1 MTTQTSI
8 ANNLDHAGD
17 EAMLDR
23 NAKKIF
29 SHEAVLAPLMR
40 MCIPEFKDYTDEYII
55 ANCFEEKPEV
65 SSWPVHQDEGRN
77 LDGDQR
83 ITQMNAEDSAESER
97 TIHYDIRFSAKL
109 PQNRQL
115 IKLII
120 NVEIQVEKRL
130 VPGDI
135 VSMSYDC
142 NSHLHERF
150 STDYVLIIQNDGFPL
165 RTGLDEFVEAGYD
178 FIGAPHCRPSFVPS
192 LLTRLLRYCPSNGG
206 FSLRS
211 RRLCRLASK
220 LWEFGRFASRPYV
233 EDVIAEDYFY
243 TKTLPL
249 SGLGNW
255 LCRSQASS
263 ALSDRFSYGA
273 TFPLTAKTLPFGFH
287 TATAFGA
294 IQCRF
299 GLGVTI

>member
-1 MTTQTSI
+1 MRRPDSPED
-8 ANNLDHAGD
+8 LKLLSLYL
-17 EAMLDR
+17 EKS
-23 NAKKIF
+23 NALGITGLKDVTPRKDVT
-29 SHEAVLAPLMR
+29 ALMYFFWSEDKAAEKW
-40 MCIPEFKDYTDEYII
+40 PEFKGAILETWRKCGLLKTVI
-55 ANCFEEKPEV
+55 V
-65 SSWPVHQDEGRN
+65 
-77 LDGDQR
+77 
-83 ITQMNAEDSAESER
+83 TNALCQCLSDFAGFF
-97 TIHYDIRFSAKL
+97 D
-109 PQNRQL
+109 
-115 IKLII
+115 

-220 LWEFGRFASRPYV
+220 LWEFGHFASRPYV

-249 SGLGNW
+249 SGLRNW
-255 LCRSQASS
+255 LSRSQASS

-273 TFPLTAKTLPFGFH
+273 TFPLTAKSLPFGFH
-287 TATAFGA
+287 TATAFSA

>member
-1 MTTQTSI
+1 MRRPDSPEDLKLLSLHLEKSN
-8 ANNLDHAGD
+8 ALGMAGLGD
-17 EAMLDR
+17 VTPRKDVT
-23 NAKKIF
+23 
-29 SHEAVLAPLMR
+29 VLMYFFWAEDKAAEKW
-40 MCIPEFKDYTDEYII
+40 PEFKGAILETWRKCGLLKTVI
-55 ANCFEEKPEV
+55 V
-65 SSWPVHQDEGRN
+65 
-77 LDGDQR
+77 
-83 ITQMNAEDSAESER
+83 TNALCQCLSDFAGVF
-97 TIHYDIRFSAKL
+97 D
-109 PQNRQL
+109 
-115 IKLII
+115 

-165 RTGLDEFVEAGYD
+165 RTGLDEFIEAGYD
-178 FIGAPHCRPSFVPS
+178 FIGAPHCRPLFIPS

-211 RRLCRLASK
+211 RRLCRLAAK
-220 LWEFGRFASRPYV
+220 LWESGHFASKPYV

-255 LCRSQASS
+255 FRRSQASS

-273 TFPLTAKTLPFGFH
+273 AFPLTAKSLPFGFH

-294 IQCRF
+294 IERQF
-299 GLGVTI
+299 GSALKS